1 LTGSIGVLMS
11 SVNLKEL
18 AEKIGIRDVTI
29 KSGVNKDLLNPLR
42 ELNPEQVALLQ
53 QVVDALYER
62 FVGLVVDN
70 RKLPVETV
78 RTWADG
84 RVFLAAE
91 AKQAGFVDEIGYREA
106 ALKQVGELLETE
118 DELHYIRYE
127 EEASWMDLL
136 RRPSLFGA
144 AEIKQLLMKNDAR
157 LLYQWRMP

>member
-1 LTGSIGVLMS
+1 
-11 SVNLKEL
+11 
-18 AEKIGIRDVTI
+18 
-29 KSGVNKDLLNPLR
+29 
-42 ELNPEQVALLQ
+42 VALLQ

-62 FVGLVVDN
+62 FVALVVDN